1 MKGTDRKTFFGPDDG
16 RKAENMENM
25 DKYYIV
31 RADQAGVFFGRIA
44 EREHDEVR
52 MCDVR
57 RIWSWAGACS
67 CTQLALDGTK
77 RPEDCRLTRAVD
89 DMVIL
94 GVIEIIPC
102 TDCAIKILK
111 AVPVWEV

>member
-1 MKGTDRKTFFGPDDG
+1 MDG
-16 RKAENMENM
+16 KFC
-25 DKYYIV
+25 IV
-31 RADQAGVFFGRIA
+31 RARDAGVFFGKVIC
-44 EREHDEVR
+44 REHDEVL

-57 RIWSWAGACS
+57 RIWSWEGACS

-77 RPEDCRLTRAVD
+77 KPDGCRITRAVD

-102 TDCAIKILK
+102 TDRAIKSLK

>member
-1 MKGTDRKTFFGPDDG
+1 
-16 RKAENMENM
+16 M

-31 RADQAGVFFGRIA
+31 RADRAGVFFGRIA

-57 RIWSWAGACS
+57 RIWRWDGACS
-67 CTQLALDGTK
+67 CTQLALDGTQK
-77 RPEDCRLTRAVD
+77 PMHCKFTRAVG

-102 TDCAIKILK
+102 TDRATESLK
-111 AVPVWEV
+111 AVPVWEA